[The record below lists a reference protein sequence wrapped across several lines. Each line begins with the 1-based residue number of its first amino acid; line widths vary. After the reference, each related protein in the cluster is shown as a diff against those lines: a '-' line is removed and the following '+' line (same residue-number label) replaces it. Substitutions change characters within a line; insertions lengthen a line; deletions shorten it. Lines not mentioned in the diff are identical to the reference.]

1 MDGEPDQILLARVV
15 AAITDRTDAQG
26 AALAAALAAR
36 WSPPDRHDPLA
47 VEWLRR
53 WNPRPTHLP
62 PPACTCA
69 DGHCPIC
76 N

>member
-1 MDGEPDQILLARVV
+1 MSDPDQRLVARVV

-36 WSPPDRHDPLA
+36 WSPPDRDDPVA
-47 VEWLRR
+47 REWLRR
-53 WNPRPTHLP
+53 WTPTPAHVPVP
-62 PPACTCA
+62 PCSCA
-69 DGHCPIC
+69 AGRCLVC